1 MMLVVVIGVF
11 LTTEIP
17 LLVITVLH
25 TLNNRSEQQRPLKTS
40 FHVGGTDLP
49 ISGYNLL

>member
-1 MMLVVVIGVF
+1 MMLVVVIAFF

-25 TLNNRSEQQRPLKTS
+25 TLDNRQLVCFVHIKLRKKQIKKTCS
-40 FHVGGTDLP
+40 YQNF
-49 ISGYNLL
+49 